1 MLPLSVQLVT
11 YLVLQCM
18 YNNIVGKYVHVL
30 NIHPGASFIP
40 QIHVKPPSLHTT
52 PPHMSSLKDYRIE
65 QRVGFSPSFP
75 AHWFVY
81 EEIRISKTFHL
92 GLTLSLYFPYQN
104 VWRSHLLEGLIDQW
118 YLRLLSG
125 MYPSSS
131 QYFLPVLLSSSYA
144 SFG

>member
-18 YNNIVGKYVHVL
+18 YNTIVGKYVHDL
-30 NIHPGASFIP
+30 NIHPGVSFIP
-40 QIHVKPPSLHTT
+40 QRHVKPPSLHTT
-52 PPHMSSLKDYRIE
+52 PPHMSSLNDYRIE

-92 GLTLSLYFPYQN
+92 GLTLSLHFPYQN
-104 VWRSHLLEGLIDQW
+104 VWWSQSLEGLIDQLF
-118 YLRLLSG
+118 LRLLSG
-125 MYPSSS
+125 IYPSSY
-131 QYFLPVLLSSSYA
+131 QYFLPFILSYSYA